1 MKQKQRIFS
10 LFLLVALVFSLAAPV
25 SAAGEMN
32 FTDVAPDDW
41 YYTYV
46 KDLYD
51 NDIVHGTTP
60 TTFSPQGQVTLGEAL
75 KLVLMSA
82 GYGDQTPTGSHWA
95 SGFYQLAQENGFLP
109 SGLSLGLNDPINRL
123 QIAEIIVNVLDL
135 SRTSHDPSPFADTE
149 DLSALILYDHG
160 IFQGNQ
166 VNGELL
172 FQPQDHITRAEITTV
187 IWRVYE
193 LKNQTPEEPEE
204 PDNPPDL
211 PEEPEEPEE
220 PTGDYFYFG
229 GKKVYVVEEMPKRTY
244 DSSLFQV
251 NENGFLTYDS
261 DKYTSKIGIDVSRYQ
276 GSIDWAAVKDAGVEF
291 AMLRLGYRGYGTG
304 AIVRDSYF
312 YQNIQGA
319 LENGI
324 EVGVYFFSQAINE
337 AEAVEEAQFCMDLLQ
352 DYSITYPIVFDW
364 EPYDSSLHPRTEGLS
379 DEMLT
384 KCAVAFCQ
392 AVEAN
397 GYDSM
402 VYSNLTYFY
411 LHYDLSKL
419 VDFPLWL
426 AQYNKTPTFYY
437 HFDMWQ
443 YSSTGKVPGIEGNV
457 DLNIQMIP
465 KTYSV
470 VSLLKITARLR
481 TPLRRAVVLC
491 LLIEPSKICPV
502 SKIPMTGGLQCLLVA
517 VWIGHTGHPIARL
530 IGGLGRMDSVLKH
543 PSGFYGSPHLC
554 PGMVKQGGGPFIHS
568 QLTTGVHCVQQR
580 QQACPP
586 EPLHHHRP
594 VCGSGQNSGDSPLP
608 EGLQKLLCA
617 GLAHHLLTIK

>member
-1 MKQKQRIFS
+1 MIIADKISDYKVLDTGDGMKLESWGGYLLARPDPQVIWKKSRPALWEKAHAVYHRSATGGGHWEYKKQLPERWEIGYGGLRFYVRPTGFKHTG
-10 LFLLVALVFSLAAPV
+10 LFPEQSANWQFMMDALSGGEEVLNLFAYTGGATLAAAKAGARLTHV
-25 SAAGEMN
+25 DAAKSM
-32 FTDVAPDDW
+32 VAW
-41 YYTYV
+41 A
-46 KDLYD
+46 KE
-51 NDIVHGTTP
+51 NDITGGTTP

-82 GYGDQTPTGSHWA
+82 GYGDQIPTGSHWA

-465 KTYSV
+465 KT
-470 VSLLKITARLR
+470 
-481 TPLRRAVVLC
+481 
-491 LLIEPSKICPV
+491 
-502 SKIPMTGGLQCLLVA
+502 
-517 VWIGHTGHPIARL
+517 
-530 IGGLGRMDSVLKH
+530 
-543 PSGFYGSPHLC
+543 
-554 PGMVKQGGGPFIHS
+554 
-568 QLTTGVHCVQQR
+568 
-580 QQACPP
+580 
-586 EPLHHHRP
+586 
-594 VCGSGQNSGDSPLP
+594 
-608 EGLQKLLCA
+608 
-617 GLAHHLLTIK
+617 